1 MLSSIFYDFSYVV
14 ILRFQTVDY
23 SDMLKWT
30 ERLSFTRVFPMLSSN
45 APLPVDYSYALGWT
59 AKIDF
64 VHTLH
69 FDLICLIMCFTFFL
83 FFFLRNTM
91 CFTLTLWYK
100 RVGNTEYLGLLF
112 ILIPQIKSDK
122 LVRY

>member
-1 MLSSIFYDFSYVV
+1 
-14 ILRFQTVDY
+14 
-23 SDMLKWT
+23 
-30 ERLSFTRVFPMLSSN
+30 MLSSN

-64 VHTLH
+64 IHTLH
-69 FDLICLIMCFTFFL
+69 FDLICLI
-83 FFFLRNTM
+83 M

-112 ILIPQIKSDK
+112 ILIPETKSDK